1 MVVFNIFL
9 VVAMV
14 VLLVS
19 TINAKISL
27 YMCFVDLVSS
37 YNNSL
42 VLLAELKNSK
52 ADESTLNFVLNTLE
66 ETFLNL
72 TSVRKFFNFKE
83 DREDIQLVSPSKPN
97 VIKIS
102 DFLNDFSIYR
112 RYLKE
117 QLGEKTDLL
126 SEIRECVNN
135 IAVTPEQKE
144 EIITALLL
152 KESEGGENEEE

>member
-27 YMCFVDLVSS
+27 YRCFVDLVSS

-66 ETFLNL
+66 ETFLDL

-117 QLGEKTDLL
+117 QLDEKTDLL